1 MPRWPRGRGKA
12 KKNPNKGRYWSA
24 PPIDDEERV
33 QRPPGLRGK
42 EIGLFYRDL
51 QKNKPKTER
60 TFTIGLA
67 IPPAIIRQV
76 RNRLQSINQ
85 IAVQYNIDLSSVSQI
100 KRIKLEQLEIL
111 ELKPQKN
118 KNIAKKV
125 AAFASLYDKASS
137 SSEDPSTSGC
147 NQTIDTEHSN
157 SDSSDEGNTP
167 ETVFK
172 KPWTEDL
179 MDIPTILKK
188 KPVIPDTV
196 VPFKGSEDFISIK
209 TEKDVIEC
217 DATMKE
223 LKNYMPKPLPKEETP
238 FKRSEDFISIK
249 TEKDIVEC
257 DVKMKELK
265 NDMPKPLPKEEM
277 PVIEPPKP
285 DFITFKGTPSK
296 AEDFIPVNQAE
307 TSDYGSG
314 GRKLSLRGTSDYKY
328 GYNDIISGSFDE
340 KLEECLNK
348 GITINN
354 IAGNKNLNDTLYD
367 EYVEMLD
374 NKRYKEMLQFRKK
387 LPTYNKSSELLDVI
401 SNNSAVVISG
411 ETGCGKSTQVPQL
424 ILDDAILNKRGAVTR
439 ILVTQPR
446 RIAASSLAE
455 RVAAERAERLG
466 QSVGYAVRLEK
477 VDARSR
483 GSITYCTT
491 GILLSEVE
499 VNQGLTNYS
508 HIILDE
514 VHERDVHVDLSMLVL
529 KKILQKRKDLKI
541 ILMSATL
548 NAEGLSAYFDNCPM
562 MHIEGLAYP
571 VTDYYLE
578 DVLKMTGFQYDEDNS
593 RPGQGFQRN
602 KNYNSYT
609 KKGMEKGVEYRHF
622 IGPWLESQKHKL
634 DKQVYKTLQDYRT
647 EELSVELIAELILHI
662 SRGDPGAILVFVP
675 GIVDITNL
683 LKLLN
688 PQDFPSSKFEIYPL
702 HSKLPSLEQRR
713 IFERPPEGVRKIIV
727 ATNIAETSITIDD
740 IVYVID
746 SGRIKMKG
754 LIVEENVATLKVE
767 WVSQAN
773 LRQRRGRA
781 GRCQPGVC
789 YHLLTSYRASKLD
802 ERLLPELQRS
812 DLLEPVLMLKQLR
825 LGRAEAAFTLVPDPP
840 AAVTT
845 EWAVKHLQRLGAL
858 DSTETLTPLGWHLA
872 RLPVHPAAGK
882 LLLLGALFGCL
893 DRAACVAAVWGFKDP
908 FMLVIGK
915 EEESRKCKRQ
925 LALGE
930 PSDHVAISEAI
941 ITWERSG
948 QHSRTFAYNFF
959 LSNNTLQLLSD
970 MKRQFGDNLKQMGF
984 LPSGDI
990 RAAYENRNAGNISLF
1005 KAIVAASLYPNPV
1018 RIIAR
1023 TPEDGRVEIH
1033 PSSVMAPSFSP
1044 RDNNTPICNNPGA
1057 GWLVYWL
1064 KQKSSQLFLL
1074 EVTLVHTLPL
1084 LFFGELDVTRDET
1097 DPEVCYMSISTVRV
1111 KCNRETTEL
1120 LLELRALLDHVLA
1133 NKVMVT
1139 SVHAIEDNKFQEEV
1153 LSAVIDLITAED
1165 EQVEDDSFGDSDQS
1179 EPEPQP
1185 GNWRGRR

>member
-1 MPRWPRGRGKA
+1 MF
-12 KKNPNKGRYWSA
+12 
-24 PPIDDEERV
+24 V
-33 QRPPGLRGK
+33 
-42 EIGLFYRDL
+42 
-51 QKNKPKTER
+51 
-60 TFTIGLA
+60 
-67 IPPAIIRQV
+67 
-76 RNRLQSINQ
+76 
-85 IAVQYNIDLSSVSQI
+85 
-100 KRIKLEQLEIL
+100 
-111 ELKPQKN
+111 
-118 KNIAKKV
+118 
-125 AAFASLYDKASS
+125 
-137 SSEDPSTSGC
+137 
-147 NQTIDTEHSN
+147 
-157 SDSSDEGNTP
+157 
-167 ETVFK
+167 
-172 KPWTEDL
+172 
-179 MDIPTILKK
+179 
-188 KPVIPDTV
+188 
-196 VPFKGSEDFISIK
+196 
-209 TEKDVIEC
+209 
-217 DATMKE
+217 
-223 LKNYMPKPLPKEETP
+223 
-238 FKRSEDFISIK
+238 
-249 TEKDIVEC
+249 
-257 DVKMKELK
+257 
-265 NDMPKPLPKEEM
+265 
-277 PVIEPPKP
+277 
-285 DFITFKGTPSK
+285 
-296 AEDFIPVNQAE
+296 
-307 TSDYGSG
+307 
-314 GRKLSLRGTSDYKY
+314 
-328 GYNDIISGSFDE
+328 
-340 KLEECLNK
+340 
-348 GITINN
+348 
-354 IAGNKNLNDTLYD
+354 
-367 EYVEMLD
+367 
-374 NKRYKEMLQFRKK
+374 
-387 LPTYNKSSELLDVI
+387 
-401 SNNSAVVISG
+401 
-411 ETGCGKSTQVPQL
+411 VPQL

-562 MHIEGLAYP
+562 LHIEGLAYP

-593 RPGQGFQRN
+593 RPGQGFQRH

-647 EELSVELIAELILHI
+647 EELSMELIAELILHI

-845 EWAVKHLQRLGAL
+845 EWAVKHLQSKLASRLLPELQRSDLLEPVLMLKQLRLGRAEAAFTLVPDPPAGVTTEGAVKHLQRLGAL

-915 EEESRKCKRQ
+915 EEESCKCKRQ

-1005 KAIVAASLYPNPV
+1005 KAIVAASLYPSVGTVKWLNLNNRNIRKPV

-1033 PSSVMAPSFSP
+1033 PSSVMAPSYSP

-1097 DPEVCYMSISTVRV
+1097 DPEVCYMSISTVKV

-1165 EQVEDDSFGDSDQS
+1165 EQIEDDSFGDSDQS

-1185 GNWRGRR
+1185 GNWRERR